1 MKKIITVLLFI
12 AAHKM
17 ATAQSVGIG
26 TTTPNSSAQLDVTST
41 TKGMLIPRMAEAEK
55 TAILSPVQGLMIF
68 NTTTNSFQYYNGVSW
83 VNISHSGIISGTA
96 NKVAKFNS
104 PWGLTAA
111 GLISDNGAG
120 VAINTT
126 NALPNSSAL
135 LDMTSTGKGILI
147 PRMLSA
153 ERTAIVAPATGLLV
167 FDNTTNSFWFYNSSA
182 WTELSTS
189 GGTNVWTV
197 NGTNISYTGGA
208 VGIGTSTP
216 LYPLDVVGNS
226 RFTGWVAINDPNPDY
241 PLDVNGLASI
251 QYVGVGGAI
260 PNSTYPL
267 DVLGNARFQNSVSV
281 TNNSTILGNSL
292 VNGNMTVNNNGIVD
306 GTLTVNNGKGVA
318 YNPSSA
324 ANLKIY
330 PFITGTLFA
339 VLNGF
344 ALSAETSIGF
354 VGGGFTNTPR
364 VMVGDID
371 VTGGTV
377 GELYRVQLILYGC
390 DNNSCKARLLNTSP
404 NPVNYSITWNCVA
417 IGN

>member
-330 PFITGTLFA
+330 PFTTGTLFA

>member
-68 NTTTNSFQYYNGVSW
+68 NTTTNSFQYYNGISW

-167 FDNTTNSFWFYNSSA
+167 FDNTTNSFWFYNSST

-197 NGTNISYTGGA
+197 NGTNISYTVGA

-216 LYPLDVVGNS
+216 SYPLDVVGNS
-226 RFTGWVAINDPNPDY
+226 RFTGWVAINDPSPDY

-251 QYVGVGGAI
+251 QYLGVGGAT
-260 PNSTYPL
+260 PSTTYPL
-267 DVLGNARFQNSVSV
+267 DVLGNTRFQNNTSV
-281 TNNSTILGNSL
+281 TGNSTILGNSL

-324 ANLKIY
+324 TNLKIY
-330 PFITGTLFA
+330 PFTTGTLNA

-354 VGGGFTNTPR
+354 VGGGFISTPR

-371 VTGGTV
+371 VTGGTL

-404 NPVNYSITWNCVA
+404 NAVNYSITWNCVA

>member
-1 MKKIITVLLFI
+1 MKKIIPVLLFI
-12 AAHKM
+12 AAHNM
-17 ATAQSVGIG
+17 AIAQNVGIG
-26 TTTPNSSAQLDVTST
+26 TTTPNTSAQLDVTST
-41 TKGMLIPRMAEAEK
+41 SKGMLIPRMTDAEK
-55 TAILSPVQGLMIF
+55 NLIVSPAQGLLIF
-68 NTTTNSFQYYNGVSW
+68 NTNTNSFQYYNSVSW

-126 NALPNSSAL
+126 NALPNSSAVV
-135 LDMTSTGKGILI
+135 DISSTNKGLLI
-147 PRMLSA
+147 PRMSSA
-153 ERTAIVAPATGLLV
+153 ERNGIISPATGLLI

-182 WTELSTS
+182 WAELNTS
-189 GGTNVWTV
+189 GGTNVWAV
-197 NGTNISYTGGA
+197 NGTAISYTGGA

-226 RFTGWVAINDPNPDY
+226 RFTGWVAINDPSPDY
-241 PLDVNGLASI
+241 PLDVNGLASM
-251 QYVGVGGAI
+251 QYLGLGGAT
-260 PNSTYPL
+260 PNTTYPL
-267 DVLGNARFQNSVSV
+267 DVLGNARFQNNTSV
-281 TNNSTILGNSL
+281 TGNSTILGNSL

-330 PFITGTLFA
+330 PFTSGTFNA

-344 ALSAETSIGF
+344 ALSGETSIGF

-371 VTGGTV
+371 VTGGTI